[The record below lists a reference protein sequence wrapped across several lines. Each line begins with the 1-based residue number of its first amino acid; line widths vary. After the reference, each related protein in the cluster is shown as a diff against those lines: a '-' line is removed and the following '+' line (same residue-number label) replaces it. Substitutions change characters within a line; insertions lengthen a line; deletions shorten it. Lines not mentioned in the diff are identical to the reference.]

1 MMSLP
6 DAVEEYPAKALVARR
21 IQGVVRFRR
30 GRGFSLSEL
39 RECGLTV
46 SEAREKGLEVDE
58 LRRTKHEENIKI
70 LKGWLELQSKPRPGD
85 SATNQVEKS
94 T

>member
-1 MMSLP
+1 MSLP
-6 DAVEEYPAKALVARR
+6 DAVEEYSTEALVARR
-21 IQGVVRFRR
+21 IRGVVRFRR

-46 SEAREKGLEVDE
+46 SEARKKGLEVDE
-58 LRRTKHEENIKI
+58 LRRTKHEEN
-70 LKGWLELQSKPRPGD
+70 LKALRGWLELQSKPKPDD
-85 SATNQVEKS
+85 SATDQVEKS